1 MNISK
6 PVELSLVIELR
17 EFSETISAISEATE
31 NTLGVFIDPVNGELN
46 SGLVRTENQTSVVL
60 SGLYSGVFRTT
71 IKYFEEGL
79 VTSDGNPNAETE
91 KGFKELKERYPDLAA
106 KGEVVQPTITNDVL
120 SIPTHP
126 PQTLFHYSMKNPLTV
141 VIPYQI
147 TVYYEEVEA
156 EPFLETEPITREEH
170 EGDGR
175 EGITSQ
181 TFQIT
186 QTVDWDES
194 VPYNT
199 IKRYYP

>member
-1 MNISK
+1 MNINK
-6 PVELSLVIELR
+6 PVELSPVIELR
-17 EFSETISAISEATE
+17 EFSETISAIPEATE
-31 NTLGVFIDPVNGELN
+31 NTLGVFIDPVNGEFN
-46 SGLVRTENQTSVVL
+46 SGLIRTENQASVVL

-79 VTSDGNPNAETE
+79 ITSDANPNAETE
-91 KGFKELKERYPDLAA
+91 KGFKKLKERYPDLAA

-126 PQTLFHYSMKNPLTV
+126 PQTLFHYSMENPLTV

-147 TVYYEEVEA
+147 KVYYEEG

-170 EGDGR
+170 EGGGR
-175 EGITSQ
+175 PGVTSQ

-186 QTVDWDES
+186 QTVNWDES

-199 IKRYYP
+199 IKRYYPQ

>member
-6 PVELSLVIELR
+6 PVKLSLVVELR

-31 NTLGVFIDPVNGELN
+31 NTLGVFIDPVNDELN
-46 SGLVRTENQTSVVL
+46 SGLVRTENKTSATL

-71 IKYFEEGL
+71 IKYFEEEL
-79 VTSDGNPNAETE
+79 ITSDANPNAETE
-91 KGFKELKERYPDLAA
+91 EGFKELKERYPELAA
-106 KGEVVQPTITNDVL
+106 NGQVVQPTITNDVL
-120 SIPTHP
+120 SIPTEP
-126 PQTLFHYSMKNPLTV
+126 PQTLFHYSMENPLTI

-147 TVYYEEVEA
+147 TVYYEEGD
-156 EPFLETEPITREEH
+156 LETEPITREEH

-175 EGITSQ
+175 PGVTSE